1 MSGKCGI
8 AFEHEMLVTY
18 KGNELSA
25 KRLIAKGWTMP
36 DDDSTAE
43 YARVRWSI
51 PA

>member
-1 MSGKCGI
+1 
-8 AFEHEMLVTY
+8 MLVTY